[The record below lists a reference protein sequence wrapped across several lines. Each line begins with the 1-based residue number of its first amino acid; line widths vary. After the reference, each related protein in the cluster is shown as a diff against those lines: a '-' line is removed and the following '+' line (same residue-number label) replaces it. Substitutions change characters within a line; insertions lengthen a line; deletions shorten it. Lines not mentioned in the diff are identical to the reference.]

1 MPQVFNLRG
10 DNVQTIAELRVDKIM
25 NQDAS
30 FNIIT
35 VDNSKQSV
43 TLHNVEKIFTRQG
56 RELDAEK
63 IKVM

>member
-10 DNVQTIAELRVDKIM
+10 DNVQTLAELRVDTIK

-30 FNIIT
+30 FDIIT
-35 VDNSKQSV
+35 VDNTNQSV
-43 TLHNVEKIFTRQG
+43 TLHNVEKIFTRLG